1 MGLSAHTWVITR
13 DAPEAV
19 SARMRILLPHNARRA
34 WPVMEPDF
42 FGSQDYLRCAGVG
55 QANNR
60 DRLGRG
66 TPARRS
72 WQSKLAGQ
80 ELALTKPGSTLWTRA
95 PILEDLLEHEGRAG
109 RLRPASGAGGAGS
122 SPAGGATYFSRG
134 RGDCPPLK
142 RPCSP
147 PRCLLRLVRGCP
159 LAVSLG
165 PCLAYLQERLEG
177 LG

>member
-60 DRLGRG
+60 DRWGRG

-80 ELALTKPGSTLWTRA
+80 ELALSKPGSTLWTRA
-95 PILEDLLEHEGRAG
+95 PILEDLLEHERRAG

-134 RGDCPPLK
+134 VSDCPPETSLLT
-142 RPCSP
+142 SEVSAP
-147 PRCLLRLVRGCP
+147 PRPRVPSGRQPGPLPRLPAGATGRTG
-159 LAVSLG
+159 
-165 PCLAYLQERLEG
+165 
-177 LG
+177 